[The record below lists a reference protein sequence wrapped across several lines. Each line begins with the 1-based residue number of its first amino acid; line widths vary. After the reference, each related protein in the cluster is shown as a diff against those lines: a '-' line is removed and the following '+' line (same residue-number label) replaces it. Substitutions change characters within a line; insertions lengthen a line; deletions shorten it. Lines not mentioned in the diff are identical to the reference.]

1 MPVTPKVLIN
11 NIYITT
17 GLNQKLHADE
27 LTIID
32 KFTVTNV
39 SSSEA
44 SLTVALSNLSQPED
58 GIIISNRIVAPNETY
73 TCPEITGHVLKAN
86 GRVHAQS
93 SIADALILRAS
104 GRELTA

>member
-1 MPVTPKVLIN
+1 MPVTPKVLIDS
-11 NIYITT
+11 IYITT
-17 GLNQKLHADE
+17 GLNQKLAVDE

-39 SSSEA
+39 SASEA
-44 SLTVALSNLSQPED
+44 SLTVALSNLSLPAD

-73 TCPEITGHVLKAN
+73 TCPEITGHVLLAN
-86 GRVHAQS
+86 GKVNAQS

-104 GRELTA
+104 GRELTI